1 MLADSQG
8 RTFRIVA
15 RPATGVKRLG
25 VSPSGLSVILS
36 PVKRDIEV
44 DPSTTVQVSPT
55 KPCSVYQMTV
65 NHSVYGLTGTWPK
78 LEMYVKTFLS
88 GQEFPKLSALSQN

>member
-44 DPSTTVQVSPT
+44 DPSTTVQ
-55 KPCSVYQMTV
+55 MTV

-78 LEMYVKTFLS
+78 PGM
-88 GQEFPKLSALSQN
+88 